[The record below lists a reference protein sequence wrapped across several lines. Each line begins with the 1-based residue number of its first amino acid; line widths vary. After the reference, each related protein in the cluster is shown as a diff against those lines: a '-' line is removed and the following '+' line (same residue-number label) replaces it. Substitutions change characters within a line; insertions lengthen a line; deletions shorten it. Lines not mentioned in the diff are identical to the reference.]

1 MANQVDLFGALT
13 VHRLAAAANSENAT
27 VVSTHPTRMFHFNG
41 TNAKA
46 GITYI
51 KFYDQ
56 KTTPSETD
64 APWFTFAC
72 TASVPFN
79 SGALGPLRFTTGL
92 AYRIVTGAADS
103 DDTAVAANDILALN
117 VVYS

>member
-13 VHRLAAAANSENAT
+13 VHRLAASANTENAT
-27 VVSTHPTRMFHFNG
+27 IVSTGPTRLSHLNG
-41 TNAKA
+41 TNATA
-46 GITYI
+46 GIKYI

-64 APWFTFAC
+64 TPWYTYAC
-72 TASVPFN
+72 TASVPF
-79 SGALGPLRFTTGL
+79 SETFASPIRFTTGL

-103 DDTAVAANDILALN
+103 NDTAVAANDILALN

>member
-1 MANQVDLFGALT
+1 MANAVDIFGALS
-13 VHRLAAAANSENAT
+13 VHRLAASANTENAT
-27 VVSTHPTRMFHFNG
+27 VVNIGPTRLFHVNG
-41 TNAKA
+41 LNATA
-46 GITYI
+46 GIKHI

-56 KTTPSETD
+56 TTTPSETD
-64 APWFTFAC
+64 TPWFAVAC
-72 TASVPFN
+72 AASVPFN
-79 SGALGPLRFTTGL
+79 PLLTAPIRFTTGL